1 VGAGKGYLEVLR
13 RNKMS
18 VSGFIGKM
26 PVIEVGQV
34 ISPITVMLG
43 MSAVRTYEK
52 RTEIAK

>member
-1 VGAGKGYLEVLR
+1 
-13 RNKMS
+13 MS

-34 ISPITVMLG
+34 NSSITVMFG